1 MIRKLSYK
9 PIAAVCAV
17 LMAVSAGAAVAEQP
31 VAQSDQ
37 PSEVIEKVIVRS
49 IEETGPAASGLTI
62 IRDAETGKL
71 RAPTAEEWQVLAA
84 NFDPLNRSD
93 AGLVERH
100 YPDGRVSVLLEGR
113 FQSMTLLRRDA
124 ATGEI
129 DPVCTHNPET
139 AGLLLTG
146 ANETDADRGGEQ

>member
-1 MIRKLSYK
+1 MIRKLSFTST
-9 PIAAVCAV
+9 AATCAV
-17 LMAVSAGAAVAEQP
+17 LIAVSAGAALAEQP
-31 VAQSDQ
+31 VAKSDQ
-37 PSEVIEKVIVRS
+37 PSEVVEQVIVRS
-49 IEETGPAASGLTI
+49 IEETAPAASGLMVV
-62 IRDAETGKL
+62 RDAQTGKL
-71 RAPTAEEWQVLAA
+71 RAPTAEEWQVLATS
-84 NFDPLNRSD
+84 FDPLNRSD

-129 DPVCTHNPET
+129 DQTCTSDGET

-146 ANETDADRGGEQ
+146 ASEAGQDRGGEQ